1 MKKKLVVFVLVAA
14 SIGLF
19 SFILVK
25 KAGKA
30 GYTGSPGENACNNC
44 HNTYALGS
52 GPGSLVFNSDI
63 PGDLYTP
70 DSIYHI
76 TLTVKQAGV
85 GLFGFGME
93 ALKTGNTNAGLFLV
107 TNSTRTQILT
117 AANSRKNMTHKLNG
131 GAFND
136 SSVFEFNWQAPSTNV
151 GPVTFY
157 FTGVC
162 ADASNSN
169 SGDYV
174 YKGSH
179 TVSSISTVGI
189 ETSNQTYAD
198 LEVHPF
204 PTAQLIEI
212 NFLLNEVAEIKFYLA
227 GMDGKVVQSTTYQQ
241 QDPGIKSYT
250 MYTTGLN
257 SGVYF
262 LHAEINGVGV
272 TRKFLLMQ

>member
-1 MKKKLVVFVLVAA
+1 M
-14 SIGLF
+14 
-19 SFILVK
+19 
-25 KAGKA
+25 
-30 GYTGSPGENACNNC
+30 
-44 HNTYALGS
+44 
-52 GPGSLVFNSDI
+52 
-63 PGDLYTP
+63 
-70 DSIYHI
+70 
-76 TLTVKQAGV
+76 

-117 AANSRKNMTHKLNG
+117 AANARKNMTHKLNG

-162 ADASNSN
+162 ANASNSS

-189 ETSNQTYAD
+189 ENAGTPFAD

-204 PTAQLIEI
+204 PMAQSIEI
-212 NFLLNEVAEIKFYLA
+212 NFMLDEVADIKFYLL
-227 GMDGKVVQSTTYQQ
+227 GLDGKMVQTAAYPQQ
-241 QDPGIKSYT
+241 HPGIKSYT

-272 TRKFLLMQ
+272 SRKFLLMQ